1 MATQQTDGAYQAPDD
16 GGAGGGLG
24 KQLILIA
31 LITVAAIVGY
41 KAFFAD
47 GGGFSGLFQEPKEV
61 RMTYVPSDFNPNL
74 DEEKTLRI
82 LSQPEL
88 YRQEFDRLVY
98 DFNVSLLFHVANR
111 MALPD
116 SLKRRLEPE
125 YKKHHN
131 YLSTLYYNDFITL
144 KDTTANLYE
153 NWYSDNAN
161 QAVQLFNEVA
171 GKYTCFF
178 VTQVMATLLRV
189 NGGKF
194 YAKGKNVATPCD
206 IAIHEG
212 LQPMATRL
220 KKKAE
225 IMDFSTSRGLLKEKV
240 RKGIAELATYELR
253 SRMGIDKT
261 LQYKIFGFSVSE
273 TDIRVEAI
281 SVIKTGFKLDQY
293 FDVTLSPNKGTL
305 NIKLP
310 QPVILSHEV
319 YPRVDKL
326 DVGYLAGINEKD
338 MNERFNELRRQFRQ
352 DALENEQVLE
362 KAKLRADSV
371 MQLMFGPIAKSI
383 NRNYKV
389 QVVFQDVPTQM
400 TEDELR
406 RRGEENTVPPKVP
419 SPSPVTVPNR
429 SKEKVLAN

>member
-1 MATQQTDGAYQAPDD
+1 MATYQPDGAYSPPEE
-16 GGAGGGLG
+16 GGGGGLG
-24 KQLILIA
+24 KQLLLIA
-31 LITVAAIVGY
+31 LLTTAVIVGY
-41 KAFFAD
+41 KAFFS
-47 GGGFSGLFQEPKEV
+47 GGGGLSNIFQEPKEV

-82 LSQPEL
+82 LSQPER

-98 DFNVSLLFHVANR
+98 DFNVALLYHVANR

-116 SLKRRLEPE
+116 SLKRRLEPA
-125 YKKHHN
+125 YKLHHE
-131 YLSTLYYNDFITL
+131 YLSSLYFNDFVNL

-153 NWYSDNAN
+153 TWYSDNAN

-194 YAKGKNVATPCD
+194 FAKGKDVRTPCD

-212 LQPMATRL
+212 LQPMAERL

-225 IMDFSTSRGLLKEKV
+225 IMDFSASRGLLKDKV

-261 LQYKIFGFSVSE
+261 LQYKIFGYSVST

-281 SVIKTGFKLDQY
+281 SVIKAGFKLDQQ
-293 FDVTLSPNKGTL
+293 FDVTFSPNRGTI

-310 QPVILSHEV
+310 PPTILSHEV

-326 DVGYLAGINEKD
+326 DVGFLAGINEKD
-338 MNERFNELRRQFRQ
+338 MNERFNELSRQFRQ

-362 KAKLRADSV
+362 RAKIRADSV

-389 QVVFQDVPTQM
+389 QVVFLDAQPASL

-406 RRGEENTVPPKVP
+406 RRGEDGQTPPKVS
-419 SPSPVTVPNR
+419 SPQPVESPQR